1 MFLHLNSP
9 RRHPN
14 TGLLCR
20 SATSIKY
27 LEECTGRRELLSTCV
42 WNAFKATIPSD
53 NIEQTGENTFCCSHL
68 SWIIVLNIEMR
79 ASFLRKT
86 LGGEGGGCDICVSI
100 LSTVC
105 LFGLEPFEASVPAP
119 EVLQWEK
126 GASIASAC
134 KKTWLGHGALCCCFT
149 WESCCENCFLQM
161 QITDIKQF
169 SNWSWS

>member
-1 MFLHLNSP
+1 M
-9 RRHPN
+9 
-14 TGLLCR
+14 
-20 SATSIKY
+20 
-27 LEECTGRRELLSTCV
+27 
-42 WNAFKATIPSD
+42 
-53 NIEQTGENTFCCSHL
+53 
-68 SWIIVLNIEMR
+68 LNIEMR